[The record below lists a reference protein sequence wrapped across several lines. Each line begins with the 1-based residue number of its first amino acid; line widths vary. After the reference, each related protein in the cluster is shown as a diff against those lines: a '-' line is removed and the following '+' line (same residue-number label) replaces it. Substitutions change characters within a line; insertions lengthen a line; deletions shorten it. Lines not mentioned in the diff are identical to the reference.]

1 MKRTGLIN
9 LICSLIAVAVVAITV
24 TLVLVFGGAI
34 AGEKNTIVISSA
46 NATATYNGKE
56 LTDHTWTLAEGELR
70 EGHRLSAKVTGSQKN
85 VGISEN
91 YVIATVKDKEGN
103 DVSDE
108 YNIIYRPGT
117 LNVKARQ
124 ITITAE
130 SDMKEFDGKPL
141 AATEYKLEPS
151 IALISGHTLSVT
163 VFGSLS
169 DVGEVESTI
178 YDAAIFDENGVDVT
192 RNYNIRKKKGKLVV
206 YSPDAIVVKSENGQ
220 KYYDG
225 EPLQNSN
232 WTLVS
237 GTLSSGHEL
246 VVDVTGSITSIGTK
260 PNDFNVYIVDSF
272 GNDYTSSYSVI
283 KITGDLIII
292 KQPEDNGE
300 N

>member
-9 LICSLIAVAVVAITV
+9 LICSLIAIAVVAITV

-34 AGEKNTIVISSA
+34 AGEKNTLVISSA

-56 LTDHTWTLAEGELR
+56 LTDRTWTLAEGELR

-91 YVIATVKDKEGN
+91 YVTATVKDKEGN

-108 YNIIYRPGT
+108 YNIIYKPGT

-124 ITITAE
+124 ITLTAE
-130 SDMKEFDGKPL
+130 SDMKVYDGEPL
-141 AATEYKLEPS
+141 SATEYEIAPS
-151 IALISGHTLSVT
+151 IALVSGHTLSVT

-169 DVGEVESTI
+169 DVGEVESSI

-192 RNYNIRKKKGKLVV
+192 RNYNIRKKKGKLIV
-206 YSPDAIVVKSENGQ
+206 YSADAIVVKSESGQ

-225 EPLQNSN
+225 EPLSNSS

-237 GTLSSGHEL
+237 GTLQSGHEL
-246 VVDVTGSITSIGTK
+246 VVDVTGSITSVGTK

-272 GNDYTSSYSVI
+272 GNDYTSSYSVV
-283 KITGDLIII
+283 KITGDLIVIE
-292 KQPEDNGE
+292 QHEDSGYN
-300 N
+300 